1 MILYIAGNFNIPN
14 MYMKGLFLLS
24 KVENEEQLI

>member
-14 MYMKGLFLLS
+14 MYMKGLFLSS
-24 KVENEEQLI
+24 KENEEQLI

>member
-14 MYMKGLFLLS
+14 MYMKGLFLT